1 MPEQCEACR
10 EDAAFLAG
18 TDHDLFIFASSAKNR
33 LGETASAVDDKS
45 NPGLKGPH
53 VSPLLLMKWG
63 FFLLWFGLLDIEFL
77 QLVPECVVA
86 DIQKLGCLS
95 FVVARLFECLEEQV
109 FFQFVQGYAF
119 FRQYKSITR
128 GRFCSK

>member
-33 LGETASAVDDKS
+33 LGETSSAVDDKS

-63 FFLLWFGLLDIEFL
+63 
-77 QLVPECVVA
+77 
-86 DIQKLGCLS
+86 
-95 FVVARLFECLEEQV
+95 V
-109 FFQFVQGYAF
+109 FFGSVYLILNF
-119 FRQYKSITR
+119 FSWYLSV
-128 GRFCSK
+128 S